1 MATGVATGV
10 NMGVAMGVAMG
21 DNFGEKVHLKGV
33 FSYLVVRYVQ
43 CDTCYYQ

>member
-21 DNFGEKVHLKGV
+21 GNFGAKVHLKGV

-43 CDTCYYQ
+43 CDTC